1 MKTVLIAAL
10 LAVAVSAA
18 AVAQE
23 SRVHIRGKIVA
34 LTGNVLTVGAA
45 IGDVTTKITLTPD
58 VNVQYIVK
66 SSLAAI
72 KAGSF
77 VGATAVPQGDGSL
90 RAVEVHVFPPGATPG
105 QGSRPYDL
113 LPNSSM
119 TNGSVDT
126 IAITK
131 VDNVNGTKLTV
142 KYEGGEKDIVVA
154 PSTPIV
160 TYEHA
165 TTAALVPGLR
175 VNLQATK
182 AADGSLTASSVS
194 VGKDGLIPPMV
205 TRAFQ
210 HQARQMSSRA

>member
-1 MKTVLIAAL
+1 MKNVLIAAL
-10 LAVAVSAA
+10 LTVAVSAA

-23 SRVHIRGKIVA
+23 TRVHIRGKIVA

-58 VNVQYIVK
+58 VKVQYIVK

-77 VGATAVPQGDGSL
+77 VGATAVPQVDGSL
-90 RAVEVHVFPPGATPG
+90 RAVEVHVFPPGGTPG

-126 IAITK
+126 VAMTK

-142 KYEGGEKDIVVA
+142 KYEGGAKDIVVS

-160 TYEHA
+160 TYEPA

-182 AADGSLTASSVS
+182 APDGSLTAAAVS
-194 VGKDGLIPPMV
+194 VGKDGLIPPM
-205 TRAFQ
+205 
-210 HQARQMSSRA
+210 